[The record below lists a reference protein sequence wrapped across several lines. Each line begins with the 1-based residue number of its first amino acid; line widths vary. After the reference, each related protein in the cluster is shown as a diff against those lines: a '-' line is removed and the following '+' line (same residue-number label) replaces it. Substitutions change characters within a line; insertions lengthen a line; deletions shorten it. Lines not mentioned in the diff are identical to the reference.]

1 MKKIIVLLLISLG
14 LFSDLAA
21 QNTTMLPVGYREP
34 TYYYWDSNWVDV
46 KGICNIVFW
55 NGNGFKTSQGR
66 YCYIDTTLKVIG
78 IAAAIYLED
87 VPDKQLQ
94 PEYFQL
100 YEIGDSCDLDLRLL
114 AEARWDTMTPRYSMQ
129 FPCFYNIVPGYPV
142 YEAYFDKPYLVSDSF
157 FVVTT
162 ANSCYR
168 GPNENGRVTQPYRTF
183 TIANAADPYE
193 NWRQE
198 PPYILCRTYVNMTYN
213 PDASWNMK
221 WGRNELPGTG
231 FQAIFP
237 IFDTAGMSGG
247 GNIVRDTACQQEVR
261 GLSVLDVNAE
271 SATLMWD
278 SEGQTV
284 WEVSYG
290 HSGTPAEDGTI
301 LSTTS
306 SITTLE
312 GLDTAT
318 WYVAYVRSICPNS
331 APGVWS
337 DSVRFY
343 VPADSTHRIEPT
355 GTPSLISLYTQI
367 MPNPAKDEVMVISS
381 FSISQ
386 IEVFSLA
393 GKLLDSFDYGNVL
406 QARLRV
412 DSYPSGAYFIRVHT
426 PSGTTTKKLI
436 IR

>member
-1 MKKIIVLLLISLG
+1 MKTFFTFLLTMIGIMSYS
-14 LFSDLAA
+14 FA
-21 QNTTMLPVGYREP
+21 QTYTDYPPGQRDP
-34 TYYYWDSNWVDV
+34 TFYYWDSNWVDV
-46 KGICNIVFW
+46 KGTCLVTNTGMIFY
-55 NGNGFKTSQGR
+55 KTSHGR
-66 YCYIDTTLKVIG
+66 YCYTDSSLRVIG
-78 IAAAIYLED
+78 IAAAIVVADDTTKDIL
-87 VPDKQLQ
+87 

-114 AEARWDTMTPRYSMQ
+114 AEARWDTVIPHKRIGFCTYMSNEDY
-129 FPCFYNIVPGYPV
+129 YPV
-142 YEAYFDKPYLVSDSF
+142 YEVYFDKPYIVADSF
-157 FVVTT
+157 YVVCTG
-162 ANSCYR
+162 NSNFRAQNER
-168 GPNENGRVTQPYRTF
+168 GYVTQPYRGHALIRAF
-183 TIANAADPYE
+183 DAYSR
-193 NWRQE
+193 WWQE
-198 PPYILCRTYVNMTYN
+198 PPYIIRRSYEPTYDPNTL
-213 PDASWNMK
+213 WNMK
-221 WGRNELPGTG
+221 WARCELESKD
-231 FQAIFP
+231 FLAIFP
-237 IFDTAGMSGG
+237 IFDTTGMYRGG
-247 GNIVRDTACQQEVR
+247 GTVHDTTCLQEVR

-271 SATLMWD
+271 STTLMWD

-290 HSGTPAEDGTI
+290 HSGTPADSGTI
-301 LSTTS
+301 LNTTS

-312 GLDTAT
+312 GLDTSS

-331 APGVWS
+331 APGAWS

-343 VPADSTHRIEPT
+343 VPADTTHRIEPT